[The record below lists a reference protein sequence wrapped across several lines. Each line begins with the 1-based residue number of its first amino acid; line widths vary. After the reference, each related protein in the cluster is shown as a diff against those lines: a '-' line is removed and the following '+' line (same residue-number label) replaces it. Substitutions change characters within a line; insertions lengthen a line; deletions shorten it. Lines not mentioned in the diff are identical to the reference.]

1 MLNSLHIVLSNDS
14 YVTAYFNP
22 NSLQEYKDKH
32 VKLRIDAIIFM
43 ETEVWKIVLN
53 QKIHA

>member
-1 MLNSLHIVLSNDS
+1 MSQHILTL
-14 YVTAYFNP
+14 TAYK
-22 NSLQEYKDKH
+22 SKDKH
-32 VKLRIDAIIFM
+32 VKLRIDAIIFK